1 MSKETSKQ
9 TSKETKTIPRLRER
23 YAKEIVPA
31 LQKRF
36 GIKNVMQIPRLEKV
50 VLNMGVGRAIQEAKL
65 LDEAVMCLK
74 NISGQ
79 QPVIT
84 KSKNAISNF
93 KLRANMPIGCK
104 VTLRG
109 DRMYEFMDRLIS
121 IAIPRIRDFRG
132 LSRKSFDGHGNY
144 TLGIAENI
152 VFMEI
157 DRDKISRI
165 TGLDICICTSAK
177 NNELALGLLEEIGM
191 PFKKN

>member
-1 MSKETSKQ
+1 M
-9 TSKETKTIPRLRER
+9 SKETKTIPRLRNR
-23 YAKEIVPA
+23 YTKKIVPA

-36 GIKNVMQIPRLEKV
+36 GIKNIMQIPRLEKV

-84 KSKNAISNF
+84 KAKNAISNF
-93 KLRANMPIGCK
+93 KLRANMSIGCK

-109 DRMYEFMDRLIS
+109 DRMYEFMDRLVS

-132 LSRKSFDGHGNY
+132 LSRKSFDGRGNY

-152 VFMEI
+152 VFMEV

-165 TGLDICICTSAK
+165 TGLDICICTSTHD
-177 NNELALGLLEEIGM
+177 NEMALGLLEEIGM